1 MCPGLY
7 GLMAYY
13 LLFPA
18 LTQLGIS
25 QENAYNVAH
34 LTVFILLFFLTII
47 ALGVEGRPLSW
58 STLRERLR
66 FKPMDST
73 AWKWT
78 IPFLVLYLV
87 LGLVLNMLAQFVYEV
102 VGFSPPQGYPSY
114 KHPISNFE
122 FTRPTIFRQPNIS
135 LEATGDSA

>member
-102 VGFSPPQGYPSY
+102 VGFSPP
-114 KHPISNFE
+114 
-122 FTRPTIFRQPNIS
+122 TRIS
-135 LEATGDSA
+135 LLQTSHF